1 MNAQYMNMNNC
12 GMFNVS
18 LWKWNGDNFIHFAPC
33 CSLFQQKFIA
43 NISQSNSVISYSYF
57 SQSVPRKGCPIRNP
71 SFYIHAI
78 ISFVIFYETSWNFV
92 IMFGYE
98 NYSSDKNMES
108 R

>member
-43 NISQSNSVISYSYF
+43 DISQSNQVISVMMTS
-57 SQSVPRKGCPIRNP
+57 SVRSSTRNMC
-71 SFYIHAI
+71 SDWAGLEDILYIL
-78 ISFVIFYETSWNFV
+78 
-92 IMFGYE
+92 
-98 NYSSDKNMES
+98 
-108 R
+108 